1 MDVRNT
7 ESIGENFLHSIIRA
21 VRKFWI
27 LIIAVVVAAVA
38 VGGVVAV
45 TKTPKYTV
53 NETVVYKAQNI
64 HSDSTVNNINAMNA
78 FLGTIVDFCDEEV
91 VVDRANYYY
100 AMYLN
105 EKAKAGENY
114 TVDDYVETVKQNDTY
129 KYEEI
134 NKHRIFAENIEVTSS
149 EADEDGTKFSFVI
162 KYTDLSKDAA
172 KDKVKILILAADMES
187 KETVV
192 VDNVSQN
199 KYFAGINSE
208 FLDYGTGSITSDVSV
223 PKILIIS
230 FVIGLIAAFVVVY
243 LLNMLDNTVKT
254 KGELQEITGVDTLA
268 FISEHGG
275 K

>member
-7 ESIGENFLHSIIRA
+7 ESVGENFLHSIIRA
-21 VRKFWI
+21 VRKFWV

-38 VGGVVAV
+38 VGGVIAV
-45 TKTPKYTV
+45 TKVPKYTV
-53 NETVVYKAQNI
+53 HETVVYKAQNV
-64 HSDSTVNNINAMNA
+64 HADSTVNNINAMNA
-78 FLGTIVDFCDEEV
+78 FLDTIVDFCDEEV

-100 AMYLN
+100 AMFLN
-105 EKAKAGENY
+105 ERAKAGGNY
-114 TVDDYVETVKQNDTY
+114 TADDYVESVKQNDTY

-134 NKHRIFAENIEVTSS
+134 NKHRIFAENIAVTAN
-149 EADEDGTKFSFVI
+149 ETDEEETKFSFVI
-162 KYTDLSKDAA
+162 QYTDLSKEAA
-172 KDKVKILILAADMES
+172 KDKVKILILAVGMES

-208 FLDYGTGSITSDVSV
+208 FLDYGTGSITSDVSI

-230 FVIGLIAAFVVVY
+230 FILGVIVAFVVVY

-268 FISEHGG
+268 FISHHGG
-275 K
+275 R

>member
-38 VGGVVAV
+38 VGGVIAV

-53 NETVVYKAQNI
+53 YETVVYKAQNI

-134 NKHRIFAENIEVTSS
+134 NKHRIFASNIEVVSS

-162 KYTDLSKDAA
+162 NYTDLSKDAA

-208 FLDYGTGSITSDVSV
+208 FLDYGTGSITSDVSI